1 DATVLPLVIS
11 ARDQQALHAQAEQLA
26 TFLDHHPHTPLHDIT
41 HTLATRTT
49 FEHRAALTHT
59 THTELATALRTLHTP
74 TPHTHTHTGPTLTDP
89 VFVFPGQGSQW
100 QGMALDLLHTNPTF
114 TQQLHA
120 CQEALD
126 PHIDWTLTGVLNNQP
141 NQPPLDRVDVVQPT
155 LWAVMVSLATTC
167 QTLGIQPAA
176 VLGHSQGEIAAATIA
191 GALTLHDAARITAL
205 RSQLLTTLTG
215 NGAMTSLAT
224 DPHTAQTLINTLHL
238 DAHIAAINSPT
249 HTVISGTPQAL
260 NQLQHHCDHHH
271 IRARQIPVDY
281 ASHSPQMEQL
291 HDKLLHHLTP
301 ITPQPTTTPYY
312 SSLTG
317 THLNGTELTPEY
329 WYQNLRHTVDFH
341 TATQTLLNTHHH
353 TYLEISPHPVLTLPL
368 QQTLQHHLPPTTPH
382 TILPTLTRKHSTQ
395 NDLLTTI
402 ATAYTQGIPLH
413 PTPTTPPH
421 PNLPTYPFQGHHHW
435 LKAAPG
441 ASRGGAG
448 IGAVRAEHA
457 LLGAVVELPDSEAV
471 LFTGRLSTAGYG
483 WLARRDIGGAP
494 LVPESVLVELA
505 GRAGDQVGLGKL
517 AELTVQTPLVLP
529 ESGAVQLRVT
539 VGEPGETGTRP
550 VSVHARRGDEGVGRP
565 WTCHATGLLTEEGS
579 TPSWDLEAWPPAE
592 AEDAPSAPEGA
603 DVPGSS
609 EAVVSAVWRRGDE
622 LFAEVALP
630 EQLRAEA
637 AEFGLHP
644 VLTNAALDLL
654 PIDDVLPEPARP
666 SRAVDWQGVSLHAS
680 GASVLRVRISPLPDG
695 SFSVRAADATGA
707 PVLTVESLTL
717 RPVSRS
723 GVRAA
728 GAAQQDGL
736 FGVEWTEVD
745 LAAVAGAAPATWA
758 VVGEDTLRVR
768 SGLMS
773 AGQYA
778 ETYPDLAA
786 LSAAVGDSSEAPAVV
801 VVTCASEASGAVERT
816 GGELAGAVHD
826 TTRRALEWARS
837 WVTTPAFDRSR
848 MVFLTR
854 GAVPAWEGGG
864 VSGRLDLTAAAVWG
878 LVRSA
883 QTEFPGRFLLVDTDG
898 GKPAWRALLKAV
910 GSDEPQWALRKR
922 AVRVPRLARL
932 SPVSDAG
939 AAALPEGAQGTV
951 LVTGGTGLLGSA
963 VARHL
968 VAEHGVRDVLLT
980 GRQGLGAPGA
990 VELQAEL
997 TASGARVTVA
1007 ACDVTDRQ
1015 ALADLLAGIPADRP
1029 LRAVMHT
1036 AGALDDGVIPSLTPD
1051 RLSAVLRPKVDAV
1064 LALREATRDADLSAF
1079 VLFSSVAGILGGAG
1093 QGNYAAANA
1102 FLDTFAYE
1110 ARSQGVPAT
1119 SIAWGIWGG
1128 RDLLTA
1134 GKARLAL
1141 PGVGELPPAH
1151 GLQLFDAA
1159 RGLGHGLTVAAR
1171 LDFGVLHERARA
1183 GETPALLR
1191 SLLPAPARR
1200 SAQDTPAKPS
1210 ELRHLLAAMTDEER
1224 DATLT
1229 DLVREQIAAVLGY
1242 SSADSVTATTE
1253 LNGLGFDSLTSL
1265 TLRNA
1270 LNNVVKLPL
1279 APGVAFDFTTP
1290 VELARHIKEQLL
1302 A

>member
-1 DATVLPLVIS
+1 Y
-11 ARDQQALHAQAEQLA
+11 
-26 TFLDHHPHTPLHDIT
+26 T
-41 HTLATRTT
+41 HGIP
-49 FEHRAALTHT
+49 
-59 THTELATALRTLHTP
+59 LHTP
-74 TPHTHTHTGPTLTDP
+74 T
-89 VFVFPGQGSQW
+89 
-100 QGMALDLLHTNPTF
+100 
-114 TQQLHA
+114 
-120 CQEALD
+120 
-126 PHIDWTLTGVLNNQP
+126 
-141 NQPPLDRVDVVQPT
+141 
-155 LWAVMVSLATTC
+155 
-167 QTLGIQPAA
+167 
-176 VLGHSQGEIAAATIA
+176 
-191 GALTLHDAARITAL
+191 
-205 RSQLLTTLTG
+205 
-215 NGAMTSLAT
+215 
-224 DPHTAQTLINTLHL
+224 
-238 DAHIAAINSPT
+238 
-249 HTVISGTPQAL
+249 
-260 NQLQHHCDHHH
+260 
-271 IRARQIPVDY
+271 
-281 ASHSPQMEQL
+281 
-291 HDKLLHHLTP
+291 
-301 ITPQPTTTPYY
+301 
-312 SSLTG
+312 
-317 THLNGTELTPEY
+317 
-329 WYQNLRHTVDFH
+329 
-341 TATQTLLNTHHH
+341 
-353 TYLEISPHPVLTLPL
+353 
-368 QQTLQHHLPPTTPH
+368 
-382 TILPTLTRKHSTQ
+382 
-395 NDLLTTI
+395 
-402 ATAYTQGIPLH
+402 
-413 PTPTTPPH
+413 TTPPH

-435 LKAAPG
+435 LKADPG
-441 ASRGGAG
+441 APRGGAG
-448 IGAVRAEHA
+448 IGAVRTEHA
-457 LLGAVVELPDSEAV
+457 LLGAAVELPDSEAV

-505 GRAGDQVGLGKL
+505 GRAGDQVGVGKL

-529 ESGAVQLRVT
+529 DSGAVQLRVT

-550 VSVHARRGDEGVGRP
+550 VTVHTRRGDEGVGRP

-579 TPSWDLEAWPPAE
+579 TPSWDLAAWPPAE
-592 AEDAPSAPEGA
+592 AEDAPYAPEGA
-603 DVPGSS
+603 DVRRGS
-609 EAVVSAVWRRGDE
+609 EAVVSPVWRRGDE
-622 LFAEVALP
+622 LFAEIALP

-644 VLTNAALDLL
+644 VLADAVLDLL
-654 PIDDVLPEPARP
+654 RIDDVLPEPAQP
-666 SRAVDWQGVSLHAS
+666 SRAVVWQGVSLHAS

-695 SFSVRAADATGA
+695 SFSVRAGDATGA

-736 FGVEWTEVD
+736 FGVEWTDVD

-758 VVGEDTLRVR
+758 VIGEDPLRVR

-801 VVTCASEASGAVERT
+801 VVTCASDASGAAGRT
-816 GGELAGAVHD
+816 GEDLAGAVHD

-898 GKPAWRALLKAV
+898 RKPAWRALLKAA
-910 GSDEPQWALRKR
+910 GSGEPQWALCKR

-932 SPVSDAG
+932 SPVSDA
-939 AAALPEGAQGTV
+939 AVPALTGGTEGTV
-951 LVTGGTGLLGSA
+951 LVTGGTGMLGSA

-968 VAEHGVRDVLLT
+968 VAEHGVRDVLLMS
-980 GRQGLGAPGA
+980 RRGLGAPGA

-1007 ACDVTDRQ
+1007 ACDMTDRQ
-1015 ALADLLAGIPADRP
+1015 ALAELLAGLPADRP
-1029 LRAVMHT
+1029 LRAVVHA

-1064 LALREATRDADLSAF
+1064 LALREATRDANLSAF

-1093 QGNYAAANA
+1093 QGNYAAANV

-1110 ARSQGVPAT
+1110 ARSQGVPAA

-1128 RDLLTA
+1128 HDRLTA

-1141 PGVGELPPAH
+1141 PGVGELSPVH

-1159 RGLGHGLTVAAR
+1159 RGLGHGLTVAVR

-1183 GETPALLR
+1183 DEAPALLR

-1200 SAQDTPAKPS
+1200 SAQDTPAQPS
-1210 ELRHLLAAMTDEER
+1210 ELRHRLAAMPDEER

-1290 VELARHIKEQLL
+1290 VELAQHIKEQLL